1 MLAVQALP
9 SSRSADLA
17 QAIESKA
24 QRRRNA
30 DLGMRQGK
38 AGRIGSLLSLTN
50 GLVPAAGRFY
60 RPRMRR
66 RIALPVLMLAFA
78 MLAVFGR
85 SAGPVASAAP
95 PSIGQ
100 AGGGPGAALWVT
112 MTPIADD
119 RQMLVVVDPNER
131 TAAVYHVDSATGT
144 MTLKSARSI
153 RWDLLVGEFN
163 AQEPTP
169 SALRK
174 LIESSP
180 PPRP

>member
-1 MLAVQALP
+1 M
-9 SSRSADLA
+9 
-17 QAIESKA
+17 
-24 QRRRNA
+24 
-30 DLGMRQGK
+30 
-38 AGRIGSLLSLTN
+38 GSLPWMAI
-50 GLVPAAGRFY
+50 GLVPVDGGFY
-60 RPRMRR
+60 RPLMPSRL
-66 RIALPVLMLAFA
+66 ACLPVLVLLAVMLAA
-78 MLAVFGR
+78 FGR
-85 SAGPVASAAP
+85 SVGPVASAAP

-100 AGGGPGAALWVT
+100 VGGGQGTPLWVT

-119 RQMLVVVDPNER
+119 RQMLVVVDANER
-131 TAAVYHVDSATGT
+131 TAAIYHVDAATGT